1 MEKITQEELIKFC
14 HKNSII
20 DFLGVEIVPTSEN
33 EVRLELFVKEQHTNP
48 YGMLHGG
55 VITTMVDT
63 AMGAVC
69 LTHGKKV
76 VTVSLTVEFMKAVPN
91 DFRIFTDAKILHT
104 GRQICICECSLRDDD
119 GEIYA
124 KAHATFFAIA

>member
-1 MEKITQEELIKFC
+1 MAKVTVDDLKKFC

-20 DFLGVEIVPTSEN
+20 DFLGVEIVPTSDDK
-33 EVRLELFVKEQHTNP
+33 VRLELFVEDHHTNP

-63 AMGAVC
+63 AMGAEC
-69 LTHGKKV
+69 LIRGKKV

-91 DFRIFTDAKILHT
+91 SFKIFTDAKVLHE
-104 GRQICICECSLRDDD
+104 GRQICICECSLRDAE

-124 KAHATFFAIA
+124 KAHATFFAIQ